1 MAKAKQPRIVDS
13 DEVYTVTLNVPGANL
28 SSIIEGLP
36 ADFTVEQAILFRLFR
51 DAEPRGFNARHFR
64 DWCEAFDDALTELKP
79 LKVKKRE
86 RIDPIPPLAP
96 KPPVEEPP
104 RSKKPAKKV
113 VGAGKRAPARKK
125 K

>member
-13 DEVYTVTLNVPGANL
+13 DEVYSVTLNVPGANL

-36 ADFTVEQAILFRLFR
+36 VDFTVEQAILFRLFR

-64 DWCEAFDDALTELKP
+64 EWSEAFDEALAELKP
-79 LKVKKRE
+79 LKVRKRE

-96 KPPVEEPP
+96 KPPVEESS

-113 VGAGKRAPARKK
+113 VGRGKRTPAKK
-125 K
+125 KR

>member
-1 MAKAKQPRIVDS
+1 MAIAKQRRTIDS

-51 DAEPRGFNARHFR
+51 DAEPRGFNAGHFR
-64 DWCEAFDDALTELKP
+64 EWSEAFDDALTELTP

-96 KPPVEEPP
+96 KPPTEKPSRP
-104 RSKKPAKKV
+104 KKPAKKV
-113 VGAGKRAPARKK
+113 VGTGKRAPVKK
-125 K
+125 KR